1 MLFLQHRDEYPLWVA
16 GNLHPALG
24 RLHEDYPRRREA
36 CHVVRYPPK
45 EFSEETLPVGRHHD
59 CLGVVGVGRVH
70 DGSRDLLHAR
80 WFGLRLNVRVFVSDG
95 EFLRQ
100 GFDLPSQL
108 FGEGVFLLFPLEHV
122 GHDDL
127 RARVF
132 GEVEGDVDCIPLT
145 RLESDGED
153 DGGVAPGP
161 FYALPPFSHPWS
173 LLGTSDR

>member
-1 MLFLQHRDEYPLWVA
+1 MASSGSVGGSSIIFPTIISASGTAADE
-16 GNLHPALG
+16 
-24 RLHEDYPRRREA
+24 
-36 CHVVRYPPK
+36 VRAAAITK
-45 EFSEETLPVGRHHD
+45 GSGCCSFSTGMNIL
-59 CLGVVGVGRVH
+59 
-70 DGSRDLLHAR
+70 
-80 WFGLRLNVRVFVSDG
+80 FGLRLNVRVFVSDG

-122 GHDDL
+122 GQYDL

-132 GEVEGDVDCIPLT
+132 GEVEGDVDCIPLA